1 MFKKI
6 ILGIILGIFGT
17 IFFAQYD
24 QWTHKKIILLMQKVA
39 KTSLGGNFSCSIQ
52 SVSFFAPS
60 IVLSDLEMHSI
71 DPDIWQWR
79 CKRCEITC
87 SWLQLLFKGIL
98 DQHIIIDGYECTS
111 SIKNDRLAI
120 EPHLMAMMA
129 QSFLPFLS
137 DLKSVVFKN
146 SSFCV
151 DHDITQ
157 SRLSVNFN
165 SSSLRIGKQLKTTM
179 SIGDGQL
186 AKEDTTYVEKIALD
200 LSCITE
206 YVADAFDIGLHVAG
220 TFTLPH
226 MGNQGSCYLTG
237 SWKSDCGRFSI
248 RNAYNSL
255 IIDPIIVT
263 EREVRVNGRFPLSYA
278 VQCIRNSL
286 ADQMIQ
292 GTAHFSA
299 KMARDETKKIDGQV
313 VVEDVKMNRHHLCDV
328 GKIIFEGGG
337 DDHWKTHVAI
347 NRYNQE
353 CKGMGYW
360 HVGNGEGE
368 LFLKN
373 VTDLSSKMFP
383 YWRIKPNDFL
393 FHVTAHHG
401 VAKGTYETI
410 LSNRLSATTHNT
422 RGSFSYE
429 HDRLSAQGNIDSD
442 HFSIDATVYP
452 ELALHHCSY
461 KDKEDKPLIVLNGSS
476 FMTADTSADTTVN
489 EAHKITGSISFPFI
503 RSMINRVFNYDV
515 QGEGNLHIVAH
526 LNPTEIVAD
535 VALHEA
541 TIRLPQTYNFIDGLK
556 AHCVYSFADKSAVI
570 EKAHISLHT
579 GKLHCLRATTYFN
592 DEGSLLFMHAPVLVD
607 RCLLNVKKDLFAL
620 VSGNLLFSKK
630 ALLQPSCVQGNIII
644 DKARLKENLFSGLIQ
659 KQLLSYT
666 HSVFA
671 LPDVPLFCDIAI
683 ETKSHIHVDTGF
695 FKTNA
700 QVNLRVKKEMHEP
713 SVSGSILLHSGM
725 LNFPYKPLYIS
736 KGIITFTPEQLFDP
750 IIELVARN
758 KIKKYDVALQIEG
771 SLLTHH
777 IALDATPPLTEEQI
791 VGLLLVGA
799 EENSL
804 NSMMPALIVHNLKS
818 LIFSNNQSSFFDKY
832 FKPLLGTFNINLV
845 PSFTDQTGRG
855 GLRGALEITVED
867 RWRAVIQ
874 KNFSLTED
882 TKFELEFLFSDDI
895 TFRAVRDERRDLGG
909 EVEMRWKF

>member
-24 QWTHKKIILLMQKVA
+24 QWTHKKIVQLMQKVA
-39 KTSLGGNFSCSIQ
+39 RESLGGNFSCSIQ
-52 SVSFFAPS
+52 SVSFFSPS
-60 IVLSDLEMHSI
+60 IILSDLEMNSI
-71 DPDIWQWR
+71 NPDAAWQWR
-79 CKRCEITC
+79 CKRCEIAC

-98 DQHIIIDGYECTS
+98 DQHVVIDGYECKS
-111 SIKNDRLAI
+111 SIKDDRLAI
-120 EPHLMAMMA
+120 EPHLMAMMD
-129 QSFLPFLS
+129 QSFLPFS
-137 DLKSVVFKN
+137 SELKSVVFKN
-146 SSFCV
+146 GSFCV
-151 DHDITQ
+151 DHQKMQ
-157 SRLSVNFN
+157 SCLSIKFN

-179 SIGDGQL
+179 SIGDGKL
-186 AKEDTTYVEKIALD
+186 LRENNTYVEKIALD
-200 LSCITE
+200 LSFITE
-206 YVADAFDIGLHVAG
+206 YVAADLCDTGLHVAG
-220 TFTLPH
+220 TFSLPH
-226 MGNQGSCYLTG
+226 MAHQGSCYLTG

-248 RNAYNSL
+248 RNAYNSFT
-255 IIDPIIVT
+255 IDPIIVT
-263 EREVRVNGRFPLSYA
+263 EREVRLHGRFPLSYA
-278 VQCIRNSL
+278 MQCIRNSS

-299 KMARDETKKIDGQV
+299 KIARDEAKKIDGQV
-313 VVEDVKMNRHHLCDV
+313 VVEDVKVNQHHLCDV
-328 GKIIFEGGG
+328 GKVIFEGY
-337 DDHWKTHVAI
+337 DDHYKMRIAI

-353 CKGMGYW
+353 CKGTGYW
-360 HVGNGEGE
+360 HVGNEQGE
-368 LFLKN
+368 LLLKN
-373 VTDLSSKMFP
+373 ITDLSAKMFP
-383 YWRIKPNDFL
+383 YWRIKPNDFVV
-393 FHVTAHHG
+393 HATAQDG
-401 VAKGTYETI
+401 IAKGTYETI
-410 LSNRLSATTHNT
+410 LSNRLSETTHNT
-422 RGSFSYE
+422 RGSFSYA
-429 HDRLSAQGNIDSD
+429 HDQLSAQGNIDSD
-442 HFSIDATVYP
+442 QFSIDAAIYP
-452 ELALHHCSY
+452 ELALHHCCY
-461 KDKEDKPLIVLNGSS
+461 KDKEDKVLIVL
-476 FMTADTSADTTVN
+476 DTKDDAIV
-489 EAHKITGSISFPFI
+489 GSISFPFI

-515 QGEGNLHIVAH
+515 QGEGNLNIVAQ
-526 LNPTEIVAD
+526 LKPAQIIAD

-541 TIRLPQTYNFIDGLK
+541 TIRLPQTYNFIDGLR
-556 AHCVYSFADKSAVI
+556 AHCIYNFADKSAVI
-570 EKAHISLHT
+570 ENAYISLHT

-592 DEGSLLFMHAPVLVD
+592 DNGSLVFMHAPVLVD
-607 RCLLNVKKDLFAL
+607 RCLLNVKRDLFAL

-630 ALLQPSCVQGNIII
+630 IVSQPSCVQGNIII
-644 DKARLKENLFSGLIQ
+644 DKARLKENLFSGVIQ

-671 LPDVPLFCDIAI
+671 LPDVPLFCDITIA
-683 ETKSHIHVDTGF
+683 TKSPIRVDTGF
-695 FKTNA
+695 FQTNA

-791 VGLLLVGA
+791 VGLLLVGS